1 MSPISDSSIYLHNA
15 APADGAQAGVL
26 VGAGPIGG
34 MLLRMKA
41 NGDAAT
47 TVSVQESDDNSD
59 FFTLPLGNAGAT
71 MAFLAGEYAEERI
84 WWSKPYLRVTFATS
98 SGTGVFNVGLIQ
110 GEIPDPM
117 VGPAV

>member
-1 MSPISDSSIYLHNA
+1 MPISDSAIFLWNA
-15 APADGAQAGVL
+15 APADGAQAGVH
-26 VGAGPIGG
+26 VGKGPIGG

-47 TVSVQESDDNSD
+47 TVSVQESDDDSTYY
-59 FFTLPLGNAGAT
+59 TLPLGNAGASL
-71 MAFLAGEYAEERI
+71 AFLAGEYAEQRI

-110 GEIPDPM
+110 GEIPEPM